1 MRASATMLEHC
12 AQRKHSP
19 LLFSLK
25 PASQSQVV
33 QLVLDEFPA
42 VTHLA
47 CAGLPLQGA
56 HTVSW
61 ILLHGHAV
69 YHSFVDL
76 MSQVCMMLY
85 VCVCVWGGG

>member
-1 MRASATMLEHC
+1 MLEHC

-25 PASQSQVV
+25 PESQIQE
-33 QLVLDEFPA
+33 QLVLDELPA

-47 CAGLPLQGA
+47 CAGLPWQGA

-76 MSQVCMMLY
+76 MSQVCMMLS
-85 VCVCVWGGG
+85 VCVCVGGGG